1 MTRMTRKID
10 LTSADISIAKIER
23 LNWLLTGL
31 MALSAWLFFSSLAAK
46 SILVGGIIANISFTL
61 MKRDIVKALQ
71 GALSAVKATFLLKY
85 YARLTAL
92 ALLLYFVIKH
102 GDLAIGGLLVG
113 LSSVGLSVGYTAIS
127 EFVRYSGSKKNIDP
141 EIVDKGHGSFI

>member
-1 MTRMTRKID
+1 MTRKID
-10 LTSADISIAKIER
+10 LTSADMSITKIER

-31 MALSAWLFFSSLAAK
+31 MALSAWLVFSGLAAK
-46 SILVGGIIANISFTL
+46 SVLVGGTIANISFTL
-61 MKRDIVKALQ
+61 MKRDIVKAMQ
-71 GALSAVKATFLLKY
+71 GVLGAVKTTFLLKY

-102 GDLAIGGLLVG
+102 GQLAIGGLLVG
-113 LSSVGLSVGYTAIS
+113 LSSVALSVGYTAIS
-127 EFVRYSGSKKNIDP
+127 EFIRYSGSKKNIDP

>member
-1 MTRMTRKID
+1 MTRKID
-10 LTSADISIAKIER
+10 LAGADISIAKIER

-31 MALSAWLFFSSLAAK
+31 MSLSAWLFFSGLVAT

-61 MKRDIVKALQ
+61 MKRDIIKAMQ
-71 GALSAVKATFLLKY
+71 GALSAVKMTFLLKY

-102 GDLAIGGLLVG
+102 GHLAIGGLLIG
-113 LSSVGLSVGYTAIS
+113 LSSVALCVGYTAIS

-141 EIVDKGHGSFI
+141 EIVEKGHGSLI